1 MNKQARAARAA
12 EQAQALD
19 AALDREIERAVGP
32 LRVTA
37 AEIDSLAIDTGAAA
51 NSALPPRRAA
61 ALVRSLRRALGTAES
76 AQPAPAA
83 VVPFGELL
91 RRNRERARLD
101 VGDVARRLH
110 VHRDYLAGI
119 ETGARSPLALGPD
132 GAKRL
137 VTLLGI
143 PPGAATAALELAMR
157 VAVAPTATFTARM
170 KRGVPRETRKRLLE
184 QALPTTP
191 EQSHLTEWR
200 EMIDAVGELE
210 LRTEPSPPS
219 A

>member
-61 ALVRSLRRALGTAES
+61 ALVRSLRRALGS
-76 AQPAPAA
+76 AASPAPAA
-83 VVPFGELL
+83 VVPVGELL

-143 PPGAATAALELAMR
+143 PPGAATASLEFAMR

-170 KRGVPRETRKRLLE
+170 KRGVRRETRKRLLE
-184 QALPTTP
+184 QALPTVP
-191 EQSHLTEWR
+191 EESHLTEWR

>member
-37 AEIDSLAIDTGAAA
+37 AEIDSFAIDTGAAA

-76 AQPAPAA
+76 PAPAA

-143 PPGAATAALELAMR
+143 PPGAATASLEFAMR
-157 VAVAPTATFTARM
+157 VAVAPTAAFTARM

-184 QALPTTP
+184 QALPTVP
-191 EQSHLTEWR
+191 EEAHLTEWR